1 MDAGIPRA
9 ISWLVKRGFRIKR
22 PFPRRGNDAKLPLLL
37 RLERKVV
44 TGEFCG
50 GGGTSIATRHLYM
63 ALDIRS

>member
-22 PFPRRGNDAKLPLLL
+22 PNPGRRNEAKWSSLL
-37 RLERKVV
+37 RVEQKVV

-50 GGGTSIATRHLYM
+50 GGGTSIATRHLYGP
-63 ALDIRS
+63 